1 MNTEESE
8 SLLLYYYNE
17 LPEDQMLKINELV
30 CQKEEYRKFVEDLKY
45 VEKMYIKS
53 SESLKIPN
61 VVFKQDNI
69 KTTKR
74 ITINNFSWI
83 KNIAV
88 AASILIIFT
97 VGSRMLTSD
106 QYMSHADVHNV
117 IAFIE
122 NLDQKQSVKQAGDED
137 ISIEEVTGN
146 ILVYE
151 GFMDDDDDLRELWV
165 NNF

>member
-106 QYMSHADVHNV
+106 EYMSHADVHNV

-137 ISIEEVTGN
+137 VSIEEVTGN

-151 GFMDDDDDLRELWV
+151 GFMDDDDDLRKLWV

>member
-1 MNTEESE
+1 MNAEESE

-17 LPEDQMLKINELV
+17 LPEDQMLKTNELV
-30 CQKEEYRKFVEDLKY
+30 SQKDEYRKFIEDLKY

-53 SESLKIPN
+53 SESLKIPKI
-61 VVFKQDNI
+61 VFKQDKI
-69 KTTKR
+69 RQTKTLGFS
-74 ITINNFSWI
+74 NFSWI

-88 AASILIIFT
+88 AASILVIFT
-97 VGSRMLTSD
+97 VGSRMLTSNE
-106 QYMSHADVHNV
+106 YMSHADVHNV

-122 NLDQKQSVKQAGDED
+122 NLDHEQSFKQAGYED

-146 ILVYE
+146 ILIYE
-151 GFMDDDDDLRELWV
+151 GFKDDDDDLRQLWV